1 MFGLKNR
8 LYVDVNNE
16 YKKIDYS
23 KVESILNVERNKSM
37 NYLIESLNNVY
48 KNKKS
53 MQKIIFLVWM

>member
-48 KNKKS
+48 KNKKVC
-53 MQKIIFLVWM
+53 KK